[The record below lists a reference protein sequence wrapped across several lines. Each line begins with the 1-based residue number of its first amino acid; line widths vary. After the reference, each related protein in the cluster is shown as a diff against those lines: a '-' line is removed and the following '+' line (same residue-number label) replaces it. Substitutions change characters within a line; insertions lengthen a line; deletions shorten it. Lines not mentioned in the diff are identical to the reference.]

1 MMTRVEPALVSSGP
15 LRGVRFC
22 VKDNI
27 GVAGQPFTAGHPL
40 FRERTASSTALEVA
54 RILGLGAGFVGMT
67 RTDSGGF
74 GVTTPGVRNPR
85 YPDCIVGG
93 SSGGAAAAVAGGL
106 ADLALGT
113 DTGGSVRIPAA
124 CAGLFGFKPTYATL
138 SAAGIWPL
146 APSYDHLGLLTRDLS
161 LMRRVAE
168 LLLPKDL
175 EGRTQRSSVSPSLT
189 IAVEQGIPRYED
201 PIIASWL
208 TTLMSAMQERGH
220 RIDRVQAPD
229 RYAFAGAFSVMV
241 LCEAERVYA
250 ALTPQER
257 HLLGTAAQRALA
269 VKLTARDHWLARN
282 DIGSGC
288 RQYMDILS
296 NADVLV
302 SPAMFI
308 RPPAPERFSIESAGC
323 RWPLLQ
329 VLLSGTCF
337 CNAVGSP
344 ALVMPAG
351 NQHIPLGLHL
361 TARPNSDLRLLEIA
375 EQLAPVLQAAV
386 VGADHGRT
394 L

>member
-1 MMTRVEPALVSSGP
+1 
-15 LRGVRFC
+15 
-22 VKDNI
+22 
-27 GVAGQPFTAGHPL
+27 
-40 FRERTASSTALEVA
+40 
-54 RILGLGAGFVGMT
+54 MT

-124 CAGLFGFKPTYATL
+124 CADLFGFKPTYGTL

-175 EGRTQRSSVSPSLT
+175 EGRTQGSSVSRSLT

-201 PIIASWL
+201 PIITSWR

-269 VKLTARDHWLARN
+269 VKLTERDHWLARN

-288 RQYMDILS
+288 RQYMDILN
-296 NADVLV
+296 NADVFI